1 MFSPHLST
9 PDALRPGDRHRTPD
23 DTSRVVQLDSA
34 VAVGAAIRAARRNA
48 DAATRAA
55 IATTLTEFA
64 AAGCSASALV
74 LAWFDRD
81 AKICRDAASVMSRAV
96 GGVDGC

>member
-1 MFSPHLST
+1 MSSPHLT
-9 PDALRPGDRHRTPD
+9 PDASHLGVHHRTPD
-23 DTSRVVQLDSA
+23 ARAQVVQLDPA

-55 IATTLTEFA
+55 IATTLAEFA

-81 AKICRDAASVMSRAV
+81 TTICRDATSLLSRAV